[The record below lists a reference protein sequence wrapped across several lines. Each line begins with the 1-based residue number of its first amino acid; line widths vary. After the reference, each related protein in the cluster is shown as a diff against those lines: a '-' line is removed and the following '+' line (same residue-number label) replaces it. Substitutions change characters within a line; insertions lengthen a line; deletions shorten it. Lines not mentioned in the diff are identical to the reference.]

1 MSKRQILEYLLESN
15 TSISLTQVCLSLA
28 MAVVLGM
35 LLYFVYRK
43 TYRGTVYSK
52 DFNLTLLLVAII
64 TTLVMQAIGSNLALS
79 LGMVGSLSIIRFRTA
94 IKEPRDIAF
103 LFWAVSI
110 GLACG
115 SEFYVAGVLGS
126 VLIAV
131 VLALANLDLYDSV
144 SFLLVVRGQEGALD
158 LDALAAVLKKH
169 TRAWKLRMRN
179 QMADTEE
186 FTYEVSF
193 TRKQSAGAL
202 SGQVRE
208 ALGADRIRSL
218 NLVSYSGETL

>member
-15 TSISLTQVCLSLA
+15 ASVSVTQVCLSLA

-52 DFNLTLLLVAII
+52 DFNLTLLVAII

-94 IKEPRDIAF
+94 VKEPRDIAF
-103 LFWAVSI
+103 LFWAIAI
-110 GLACG
+110 GLTCG
-115 SEFYVAGVLGS
+115 SEMYLIGLLGS
-126 VLIAV
+126 IVLTV
-131 VLALANLDLYDSV
+131 VVCLANLDLYDTTTY
-144 SFLLVVRGQEGALD
+144 LLVLR
-158 LDALAAVLKKH
+158 AAPEAVEEKTLCEVLKKNA
-169 TRAWKLRMRN
+169 RNYKLRMRN
-179 QMADTEE
+179 RTADSEE
-186 FTYEVSF
+186 FTYELSF
-193 TRKQSAGAL
+193 THKQNAAAL
-202 SGQVRE
+202 TAQVQQ
-208 ALGADRIRSL
+208 AVGADKVRSL

>member
-15 TSISLTQVCLSLA
+15 TSISVTQVCLSLA

-94 IKEPRDIAF
+94 VKEPRDIAF
-103 LFWAVSI
+103 LFWAIAI
-110 GLACG
+110 GLTCG
-115 SEFYVAGVLGS
+115 SEMYLIGLLGS
-126 VLIAV
+126 VVLTV
-131 VLALANLDLYDSV
+131 VVCLANLDLYDTTTY
-144 SFLLVVRGQEGALD
+144 LLVLRTGTGAVD
-158 LDALAAVLKKH
+158 EAALAAVLKKH

>member
-94 IKEPRDIAF
+94 VKEPRDIAF
-103 LFWAVSI
+103 LFWAIAI
-110 GLACG
+110 GLTCG
-115 SEFYVAGVLGS
+115 SEMYLIGLLGS
-126 VLIAV
+126 VVLTV
-131 VLALANLDLYDSV
+131 VVCLANLDLYDTTTY
-144 SFLLVVRGQEGALD
+144 LLVLRTGTGAVD
-158 LDALAAVLKKH
+158 EAALAAVLKKH

-202 SGQVRE
+202 SGQVLE

>member
-79 LGMVGSLSIIRFRTA
+79 LGMVGSLSIIRVRTA
-94 IKEPRDIAF
+94 VKEPRDIAF
-103 LFWAVSI
+103 LFWAIAI
-110 GLACG
+110 GLTCG
-115 SEFYVAGVLGS
+115 SEMYLIGLLGS
-126 VLIAV
+126 VVLTV
-131 VLALANLDLYDSV
+131 VVCLANLDLYDTTTY
-144 SFLLVVRGQEGALD
+144 LLVLRTGTGAVD
-158 LDALAAVLKKH
+158 EAALAAVLKKH

-208 ALGADRIRSL
+208 AVDTDRIRSL

>member
-94 IKEPRDIAF
+94 VKEPRDIAF
-103 LFWAVSI
+103 LFWAIAI
-110 GLACG
+110 GLTCG
-115 SEFYVAGVLGS
+115 SEMYLIGLLGS
-126 VLIAV
+126 VVLTV
-131 VLALANLDLYDSV
+131 VVCLANLDLYDTTTY
-144 SFLLVVRGQEGALD
+144 LLVLRTGTGAVD
-158 LDALAAVLKKH
+158 EAALAAVLKKH

-202 SGQVRE
+202 SGKVQE
-208 ALGADRIRSL
+208 AVGADRIRSL

>member
-94 IKEPRDIAF
+94 VKEPRDIAF
-103 LFWAVSI
+103 LFWAIAI
-110 GLACG
+110 GLTCG
-115 SEFYVAGVLGS
+115 SEMYLIGLLGS
-126 VLIAV
+126 VVLTV
-131 VLALANLDLYDSV
+131 VVCLANLDLYDTTTY
-144 SFLLVVRGQEGALD
+144 LLVLRTGTGAVD
-158 LDALAAVLKKH
+158 EAALAAVLKKH

-193 TRKQSAGAL
+193 TRKQSAGTL

>member
-94 IKEPRDIAF
+94 VKEPRDIAF
-103 LFWAVSI
+103 LFWAIAI
-110 GLACG
+110 GLTCG
-115 SEFYVAGVLGS
+115 SEMYLIGLLGS
-126 VLIAV
+126 VVLTV
-131 VLALANLDLYDSV
+131 VVCLANLDLYDATTY
-144 SFLLVVRGQEGALD
+144 LLVLRTGTGAVD
-158 LDALAAVLKKH
+158 EAALAAVLKKH

-202 SGQVRE
+202 SGQVQE
-208 ALGADRIRSL
+208 AVGADRIRSL